1 MKSIVLIHFV
11 ISVRPKCS
19 VSSVVLA
26 PGPCVKTEPRPKP
39 DLDAAETIIEQ
50 QEAVNGQQTFN
61 TRAAPASSGLARR
74 GAPRRGSDTFS
85 DGFRHKTAEQKQLC
99 RQTSSIS
106 CPRKA
111 ALPKME
117 TAPSGGDYFESA
129 GCRVESVDLAD
140 QMATENANISSFHFH
155 NNEPN
160 QRDDSQHTLDS
171 SVLTTMRDGN
181 MLQDRISEAA
191 VSEGQEGN
199 ILAQNFSPV
208 RTIQRRIR
216 VYERK
221 RRKLDKQVEHLQPCN
236 TTDDSRLKLLELFQ
250 SSDDTDMEFLGFEG

>member
-1 MKSIVLIHFV
+1 MK
-11 ISVRPKCS
+11 
-19 VSSVVLA
+19 A
-26 PGPCVKTEPRPKP
+26 EPRPKP
-39 DLDAAETIIEQ
+39 DLDAAETVIEQ
-50 QEAVNGQQTFN
+50 QEAVNGRRAFS
-61 TRAAPASSGLARR
+61 TRAAPASSGLAHR
-74 GAPRRGSDTFS
+74 GAPRRSSDTFS
-85 DGFRHKTAEQKQLC
+85 DGSRHKTAEQKRLC
-99 RQTSSIS
+99 RQTTSIS

-117 TAPSGGDYFESA
+117 TAPSGGDYCESA

-140 QMATENANISSFHFH
+140 QMTTENANISSFHFH
-155 NNEPN
+155 NSEPN
-160 QRDDSQHTLDS
+160 QRDDSQDKLDS
-171 SVLTTMRDGN
+171 SVFTTMQDRN
-181 MLQDRISEAA
+181 MLQEAA

-250 SSDDTDMEFLGFEG
+250 SSDDTDMEFLGFES